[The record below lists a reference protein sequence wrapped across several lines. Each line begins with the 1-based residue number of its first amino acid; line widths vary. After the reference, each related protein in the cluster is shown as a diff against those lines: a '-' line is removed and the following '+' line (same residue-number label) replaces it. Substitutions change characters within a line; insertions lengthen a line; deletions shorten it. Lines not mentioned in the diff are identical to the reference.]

1 MRKAL
6 SRHRSIRPAIG
17 TSPDPLRAGFTLLE
31 VMIALAI
38 MLVAFSSILAIQSS
52 SMASAL
58 KSRQILEVSVLARNA
73 MVQTEIE
80 ISGKK
85 FEEIAPELTVPCDEA
100 GNFPDYTCTRKVKEI
115 KLPNLAGL
123 SKAAQGGGDKA
134 NAEDDEKNSA
144 MLEQMTKVITNF
156 LSKAVREV
164 TITVSW
170 KRGTTTQKY
179 DVAMYWV
186 DLNSDFNIN
195 P

>member
-1 MRKAL
+1 MKRL
-6 SRHRSIRPAIG
+6 LRSESA
-17 TSPDPLRAGFTLLE
+17 FTLLE

-52 SMASAL
+52 AMNSAL
-58 KSRQILEVSVLARNA
+58 KSRQIHEVSVLARNA
-73 MVQTEIE
+73 MLQTEVE

-85 FEEIAPELTVPCDEA
+85 FDDISTELSGQFEDPYQ
-100 GNFPDYTCTRKVKEI
+100 DYTWTRKIKEV
-115 KLPNLAGL
+115 KLPNLSGI
-123 SKAAQGGGDKA
+123 SKAAQGDKA
-134 NAEDDEKNSA
+134 QADADEQNSA
-144 MLEQMTKVITNF
+144 MVEQMTKVITNF

>member
-1 MRKAL
+1 
-6 SRHRSIRPAIG
+6 
-17 TSPDPLRAGFTLLE
+17 
-31 VMIALAI
+31 MIALAI

-52 SMASAL
+52 SMNSAL
-58 KSRQILEVSVLARNA
+58 KARQIHEVSVLARNA
-73 MVQTEIE
+73 MIQTEVE

-85 FEEIAPELTVPCDEA
+85 FDDISAEATGQFDAPYE
-100 GNFPDYTCTRKVKEI
+100 DYSWTRKVKEV
-115 KLPNLAGL
+115 KLPNLSGL
-123 SKAAQGGGDKA
+123 SKATQGDKGNASA
-134 NAEDDEKNSA
+134 NADEEEKNSA
-144 MLEQMTKVITNF
+144 IVEQMTKVITNF

-179 DVAMYWV
+179 DLAMYWV

>member
-1 MRKAL
+1 MKLFWPNLTPR
-6 SRHRSIRPAIG
+6 
-17 TSPDPLRAGFTLLE
+17 DAGFTLLE

-52 SMASAL
+52 SMNSAL
-58 KSRQILEVSVLARNA
+58 KARQIHEVSVLARNA
-73 MVQTEIE
+73 MVQTEVE

-85 FEEIAPELTVPCDEA
+85 FEEISAELSGQFEDP
-100 GNFPDYTCTRKVKEI
+100 FQDYSWTRKIKEV

-123 SKAAQGGGDKA
+123 SKAAQGDKGNAGG
-134 NAEDDEKNSA
+134 NSDDAEKNSA
-144 MLEQMTKVITNF
+144 ILEQMTKVITNF

-170 KRGTTTQKY
+170 KRGTTVQKY
-179 DVAMYWV
+179 DIAMYWV
-186 DLNSDFNIN
+186 DLNSDFNIS

>member
-1 MRKAL
+1 MKNN
-6 SRHRSIRPAIG
+6 
-17 TSPDPLRAGFTLLE
+17 TEGFTLLE

-52 SMASAL
+52 SMNSAL
-58 KSRQILEVSVLARNA
+58 RARQIHEVSVLARNA
-73 MVQTEIE
+73 MIQVEVDIQ
-80 ISGKK
+80 GKK
-85 FEEIAPELTVPCDEA
+85 FDELPPEFSTPCDE
-100 GNFPDYTCTRKVKEI
+100 NFPDYTCTRKVKEV

-123 SKAAQGGGDKA
+123 SKSAQGDNGSSA
-134 NAEDDEKNSA
+134 SNTEEDEKNSA

-164 TITVSW
+164 TISVSW
-170 KRGTTTQKY
+170 KRGEKTQNY

>member
-1 MRKAL
+1 MKNRVASL
-6 SRHRSIRPAIG
+6 
-17 TSPDPLRAGFTLLE
+17 GFTLLE

-38 MLVAFSSILAIQSS
+38 MLVAFSSILSIQSS
-52 SMASAL
+52 SMNSAL
-58 KSRQILEVSVLARNA
+58 KARQIHEVSVLARNA

-85 FEEIAPELTVPCDEA
+85 FADIAEELTVPCDEA
-100 GNFPDYTCTRKVKEI
+100 GNFPDYTCTRKVKEV
-115 KLPNLAGL
+115 KLPNLGGI
-123 SKAAQGGGDKA
+123 SKAAQGENGGKSD
-134 NAEDDEKNSA
+134 EDEKNSA

-170 KRGTTTQKY
+170 KRGVTIQKY

-186 DLNSDFNIN
+186 DMNSDFNIN

>member
-1 MRKAL
+1 MSHSPL
-6 SRHRSIRPAIG
+6 HR
-17 TSPDPLRAGFTLLE
+17 TQEGFTLLE

-38 MLVAFSSILAIQSS
+38 MLVAFSSILSIQSS
-52 SMASAL
+52 SMNSAL
-58 KSRQILEVSVLARNA
+58 KARQIHEVSVLARNA
-73 MVQTEIE
+73 MIQTETE

-85 FEEIAPELTVPCDEA
+85 FEEFPEEFAVACDE
-100 GNFPDYTCTRKVKEI
+100 NFPDYTCTRKIKEV
-115 KLPNLAGL
+115 KLPNLGGL
-123 SKAAQGGGDKA
+123 SKAAQGDKA
-134 NAEDDEKNSA
+134 ASEEDEKNSA
-144 MLEQMTKVITNF
+144 MMEQMTKVITNF

-186 DLNSDFNIN
+186 DLNSDFNLN

>member
-1 MRKAL
+1 MKRL
-6 SRHRSIRPAIG
+6 LRSESA
-17 TSPDPLRAGFTLLE
+17 FTLLE

-52 SMASAL
+52 AMNSAL
-58 KSRQILEVSVLARNA
+58 KSRQIHEVSVLARNA
-73 MVQTEIE
+73 MLQTEVE

-85 FEEIAPELTVPCDEA
+85 FDDISTELSGQFEDPYQ
-100 GNFPDYTCTRKVKEI
+100 DYTWTRKIKEV
-115 KLPNLAGL
+115 KLPNLSGI
-123 SKAAQGGGDKA
+123 SKAAQGDKA
-134 NAEDDEKNSA
+134 QADADEQNSA
-144 MLEQMTKVITNF
+144 MVEQMTKVITNF

-179 DVAMYWV
+179 DVAMDWV

>member
-1 MRKAL
+1 MKIVAFRKDL
-6 SRHRSIRPAIG
+6 PK
-17 TSPDPLRAGFTLLE
+17 PVLRTEGFTLLE

-52 SMASAL
+52 SMNSAL
-58 KSRQILEVSVLARNA
+58 KSRQIHEVSVLARNA
-73 MVQTEIE
+73 MLQTEIE

-85 FEEIAPELTVPCDEA
+85 FEELPPELSVACEE
-100 GNFPDYTCTRKVKEI
+100 GNPDYTCTRKIKEV

-123 SKAAQGGGDKA
+123 SKAAQGENGGGSSKD
-134 NAEDDEKNSA
+134 DDEKNSA
-144 MLEQMTKVITNF
+144 ILEQMTKVITNF

>member
-1 MRKAL
+1 MRKI
-6 SRHRSIRPAIG
+6 HF
-17 TSPDPLRAGFTLLE
+17 RADGFTLLE

-52 SMASAL
+52 SMGSAL
-58 KSRQILEVSVLARNA
+58 KARQIHEVSVLARNA
-73 MVQTEIE
+73 MVQTEVE

-85 FEEIAPELTVPCDEA
+85 FTEIPEEASGQFEEPFA
-100 GNFPDYTCTRKVKEI
+100 DYSWTRKIKEV
-115 KLPNLAGL
+115 KLPNLGGI
-123 SKAAQGGGDKA
+123 SKAAQGDTGGAKSD
-134 NAEDDEKNSA
+134 EEEKNGA
-144 MLEQMTKVITNF
+144 MIEQMTKVITNF

-186 DLNSDFNIN
+186 DMNSDFNLN

>member
-1 MRKAL
+1 MKRLLGSESA
-6 SRHRSIRPAIG
+6 
-17 TSPDPLRAGFTLLE
+17 FTLLE

-52 SMASAL
+52 AMNSAL
-58 KSRQILEVSVLARNA
+58 KSRQIHEVSVLARNA
-73 MVQTEIE
+73 MLQTEVE

-85 FEEIAPELTVPCDEA
+85 FEDISTELSGQFDDPYQ
-100 GNFPDYTCTRKVKEI
+100 DYTWTRKIKEV
-115 KLPNLAGL
+115 KLPNLSGL
-123 SKAAQGGGDKA
+123 SKAAEGDKA
-134 NAEDDEKNSA
+134 QADAEEQNSA
-144 MLEQMTKVITNF
+144 MIEQMTKVITNF